1 MRKFAAALIALLS
14 LTSCTGSDGA
24 AQSTSEV
31 QGPTQNSLEGEV
43 LNVWVDQELVEAFES
58 IGEQLEINSGHS
70 FNLVVKDFYSIRTE
84 LQAVSAAESPDL
96 FVGPNDQLDE
106 LLGLGLLAPVTY
118 PNDFEPQ
125 PGIVSAFA
133 RAGQS
138 YAVPYAT
145 ENMALVCDASRV
157 SSAPSEWNQLTNLGV
172 TIPLS
177 PGGDPYLMQSFLSS
191 FGAAVFASDA
201 SGDYTAEL
209 TIGNAAGIEFA
220 SWLSANSES
229 FVELDYAAMLASLSS
244 GASSCI
250 LTGPWALP
258 TLAESVSFEMAVYPL
273 PAIGGFDSKPFGA
286 SRGVFASAQSAK
298 LDAVNE
304 ALSLIAT
311 PASQLLIYLNT
322 GRQPVIESFAND
334 IENSLMRGFMESA
347 RSSIPIPATS
357 LMQFVWGPLG
367 SAQMAILKQG
377 GDPVVIWDEMA
388 LQIRAQIDPAS

>member
-14 LTSCTGSDGA
+14 LTSCTGSNEA
-24 AQSTSEV
+24 AQSTSEA

-43 LNVWVDQELVEAFES
+43 LKVWVDQELVEAFES
-58 IGEQLEINSGHS
+58 IGEQLEINSGIS

-84 LQAVSAAESPDL
+84 LQAVSASESPDL
-96 FVGPNDQLDE
+96 FVGANDQLDE
-106 LLGLGLLAPVTY
+106 LLGLRLLAPVTY

-157 SSAPSEWNQLTNLGV
+157 SRAPSEWSELTNLGV

-191 FGAAVFASDA
+191 FGAAVFASDD
-201 SGDYTAEL
+201 SGDYSAEL

-220 SWLSANSES
+220 SWLSSNSES

-286 SRGVFASAQSAK
+286 SRGVFALAQSAK

-322 GRQPVIESFAND
+322 GRPPVIESFAND

-347 RSSIPIPATS
+347 RTSIPIPATS

>member
-14 LTSCTGSDGA
+14 LTSCTGSNEA
-24 AQSTSEV
+24 AQSTSQA

-58 IGEQLEINSGHS
+58 IGEQLEINSGHR

-191 FGAAVFASDA
+191 FGAAVFASDDF
-201 SGDYTAEL
+201 GDYTAEL

-220 SWLSANSES
+220 SWLSSNSES

-286 SRGVFASAQSAK
+286 SRGVFALAQSAK
-298 LDAVNE
+298 PDAVNE

-322 GRQPVIESFAND
+322 GRPPVIESFAND

-347 RSSIPIPATS
+347 RTSIPIPATS
-357 LMQFVWGPLG
+357 VMQFVWGPLG